1 MGFINNF
8 DIFLYFFK
16 IKLTTN
22 NKEKTEMKN
31 KIVLAVVGVL
41 FALFASVVFMNA
53 KSAIHEIVALL
64 SAIITALCLIGYAVL
79 NEIEMAG
86 VAILKELR
94 KEDK

>member
-1 MGFINNF
+1 MQ
-8 DIFLYFFK
+8 
-16 IKLTTN
+16 
-22 NKEKTEMKN
+22 N
-31 KIVLAVVGVL
+31 KIILAVVGVS
-41 FALFASVVFMNA
+41 FALFSCAVFVTA

>member
-1 MGFINNF
+1 
-8 DIFLYFFK
+8 
-16 IKLTTN
+16 
-22 NKEKTEMKN
+22 MKN
-31 KIVLAVVGVL
+31 KIILAVVGVL
-41 FALFASVVFMNA
+41 FALFACFVFSNA

>member
-1 MGFINNF
+1 
-8 DIFLYFFK
+8 
-16 IKLTTN
+16 
-22 NKEKTEMKN
+22 MKN
-31 KIVLAVVGVL
+31 KIILAVVGVL
-41 FALFASVVFMNA
+41 FALFAGIVFTNA